1 MPLNVHD
8 ASVGVFVRGLTSL
21 KVLLTKG
28 EAHAQAAGIDP
39 ADLLGTEL
47 APGMYNLAVQVHWA
61 AQGAQIAVERLMGA
75 TAAPPVTADPA
86 KSFAELHGR
95 VDAALAYLGS
105 VDGAE
110 LLGAEL
116 APGMYN
122 LAVQV
127 HWAAE
132 GARDAPV
139 HLKHSPPT
147 VRSTDDEAGRGVP
160 RRSAVMDLSSAGS
173 CSTRSHSLM
182 TESINESSKRGFE
195 SSKNH
200 SDSRK

>member
-8 ASVGVFVRGLTSL
+8 ASVGVFMRGLTSL
-21 KVLLTKG
+21 KVLLAKG

-39 ADLLGTEL
+39 ADLLGVEL

-75 TAAPPVTADPA
+75 TAAPPVTAGQA

-110 LLGAEL
+110 LEFGLARTIEIAHRGSATRYTGAQFLQQFAVPSFFFHLTTAYAILRHKGVLLTKGDFLG
-116 APGMYN
+116 PQG
-122 LAVQV
+122 
-127 HWAAE
+127 
-132 GARDAPV
+132 
-139 HLKHSPPT
+139 
-147 VRSTDDEAGRGVP
+147 
-160 RRSAVMDLSSAGS
+160 
-173 CSTRSHSLM
+173 
-182 TESINESSKRGFE
+182 
-195 SSKNH
+195 
-200 SDSRK
+200 